1 MEERGEGFGM
11 FFSPKLPFF
20 SEHNASTTLSPIIAL
35 SVIFWQTLQ
44 KRTGQLRLVTHIKH
58 ESFTTPLLL
67 PIQYNSRAT
76 QSSTLT

>member
-1 MEERGEGFGM
+1 MVKRGDGFGM

-20 SEHNASTTLSPIIAL
+20 SEHNASIILSPIIAL

-44 KRTGQLRLVTHIKH
+44 KRTGQLRLLTHIKY

-67 PIQYNSRAT
+67 PIQYNSRAKR
-76 QSSTLT
+76 LAP